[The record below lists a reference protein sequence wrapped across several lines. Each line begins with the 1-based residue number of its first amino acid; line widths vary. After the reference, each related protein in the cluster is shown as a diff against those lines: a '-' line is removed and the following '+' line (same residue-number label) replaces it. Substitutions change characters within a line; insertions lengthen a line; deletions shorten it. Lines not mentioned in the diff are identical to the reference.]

1 MELVVRKDNT
11 MKLFGKKAQP
21 KKEEPKMQEAVLTLY
36 ACRKDV
42 KTVPD
47 LACRLFSEVMD
58 KILYTDEDEFHIQ
71 FKDGTGVQFHLVT
84 DAEETEVQSKG
95 MASFFS
101 RAPLENEA
109 VKDAALCQIRL
120 FNCII
125 GIRFEIDGD
134 SNRTNYIVNTIYGM
148 AGELSAFGCIPIC
161 TCITGMAVCCCR
173 LTERV
178 ILRSFIPRQAP
189 RFWIGRRKKRRPTE
203 NGKCVPL
210 PF

>member
-1 MELVVRKDNT
+1 MEKCGFHRTDILHFDDFPSGLYVYSLQIGSGDEKTGAGGCRNTVTVTGHGRYGSRSILELVVRKDNT

-109 VKDAALCQIRL
+109 VKDAA
-120 FNCII
+120 
-125 GIRFEIDGD
+125 
-134 SNRTNYIVNTIYGM
+134 
-148 AGELSAFGCIPIC
+148 
-161 TCITGMAVCCCR
+161 
-173 LTERV
+173 
-178 ILRSFIPRQAP
+178 
-189 RFWIGRRKKRRPTE
+189 
-203 NGKCVPL
+203 PL
-210 PF
+210 PDSPV

>member
-1 MELVVRKDNT
+1 LELVVRKDNT

-95 MASFFS
+95 MA
-101 RAPLENEA
+101 
-109 VKDAALCQIRL
+109 
-120 FNCII
+120 
-125 GIRFEIDGD
+125 
-134 SNRTNYIVNTIYGM
+134 
-148 AGELSAFGCIPIC
+148 
-161 TCITGMAVCCCR
+161 VCCCR

>member
-1 MELVVRKDNT
+1 M
-11 MKLFGKKAQP
+11 
-21 KKEEPKMQEAVLTLY
+21 
-36 ACRKDV
+36 

-134 SNRTNYIVNTIYGM
+134 SNRTNYI
-148 AGELSAFGCIPIC
+148 C
-161 TCITGMAVCCCR
+161 
-173 LTERV
+173 
-178 ILRSFIPRQAP
+178 
-189 RFWIGRRKKRRPTE
+189 
-203 NGKCVPL
+203 
-210 PF
+210 

>member
-71 FKDGTGVQFHLVT
+71 FKR
-84 DAEETEVQSKG
+84 
-95 MASFFS
+95 MAPEF
-101 RAPLENEA
+101 
-109 VKDAALCQIRL
+109 
-120 FNCII
+120 
-125 GIRFEIDGD
+125 
-134 SNRTNYIVNTIYGM
+134 
-148 AGELSAFGCIPIC
+148 
-161 TCITGMAVCCCR
+161 
-173 LTERV
+173 
-178 ILRSFIPRQAP
+178 SFIWSPMQRKLKSSQRGWP
-189 RFWIGRRKKRRPTE
+189 VSFPGLPWRMRR
-203 NGKCVPL
+203 
-210 PF
+210 